1 MYNLLKNFLASM
13 NMATWSAK
21 GSASNR
27 LSNWSE
33 NI

>member
-1 MYNLLKNFLASM
+1 MNNIIKNFLFSM
-13 NMATWSAK
+13 NMATWSAQ
-21 GSASNR
+21 GSSKNR